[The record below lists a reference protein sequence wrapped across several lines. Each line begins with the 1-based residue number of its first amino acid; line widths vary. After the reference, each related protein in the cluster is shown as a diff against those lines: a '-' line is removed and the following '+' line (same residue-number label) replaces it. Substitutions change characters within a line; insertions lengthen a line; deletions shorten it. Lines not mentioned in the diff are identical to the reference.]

1 MLAGHEKEKKRAG
14 IMSGSSLRVMYE
26 SGEDLASE
34 AEIIDLIEKKWV
46 CQSSKLAIKHQLDY
60 LLLRNQKGV
69 AWVEIKARGTPLRQ
83 YPSCMIAM
91 TKIMAARALS
101 ETSKLPSFLVVRWS
115 DNCGY
120 IRIDTLLDFEISMG
134 GRTDRGDKQDIEPV
148 MLIPIHNFTELSLE
162 DGQG

>member
-1 MLAGHEKEKKRAG
+1 
-14 IMSGSSLRVMYE
+14 
-26 SGEDLASE
+26 
-34 AEIIDLIEKKWV
+34 
-46 CQSSKLAIKHQLDY
+46 
-60 LLLRNQKGV
+60 
-69 AWVEIKARGTPLRQ
+69 
-83 YPSCMIAM
+83 
-91 TKIMAARALS
+91 MAARALS